1 MKTKCFSIHNYN
13 EFVST
18 TKSLKHKLDFDFTKN
33 LSRYMRI
40 KVFILRWRSPNVSG
54 IRDGVQAFDMLIEC
68 YAFKGTKGYFGPGEI
83 EF

>member
-1 MKTKCFSIHNYN
+1 
-13 EFVST
+13 
-18 TKSLKHKLDFDFTKN
+18 
-33 LSRYMRI
+33 MRI